1 VIHTDLHNALSTDGR
16 ETGTTENIPTDLH
29 HFFRDFDLV
38 VSGHIHKPQIIV
50 PDHVYMIGAPQQQ
63 NRGDKD
69 CQMGYWILYE
79 DRGHDQLEMKFV
91 PTDYPKF
98 IELKEHD
105 YIKIPE
111 GSMDAN
117 FYIKIPDDE
126 VSEDAKGF
134 ASFSSNADRTKIV
147 KRWAKATGETS
158 KLKLKTLK
166 TILNKV

>member
-1 VIHTDLHNALSTDGR
+1 
-16 ETGTTENIPTDLH
+16 
-29 HFFRDFDLV
+29 
-38 VSGHIHKPQIIV
+38 
-50 PDHVYMIGAPQQQ
+50 
-63 NRGDKD
+63 
-69 CQMGYWILYE
+69 
-79 DRGHDQLEMKFV
+79 
-91 PTDYPKF
+91 
-98 IELKEHD
+98 
-105 YIKIPE
+105 
-111 GSMDAN
+111 MDAN